1 MENVILSA
9 AFTEESVGKTE
20 HFHDCHQIIYLEEGE
35 AEIIIN
41 GRKYTASAGSAAI
54 ISRFEMHSVA
64 IKSAACPRYLLRIS
78 PTPVPGIDA
87 HLFSVLVN
95 RPVGFDHVF
104 PLQNDKDTVSGLLKR
119 IVSEAAGTKPDHTA
133 MENLLFSE
141 LLIYIFR
148 DNPRLFVSA
157 ASTNLSTVDQIKELF
172 ESADSAP
179 YTLESLADRFHLSP
193 FYLSHLFKN
202 VTGISVMNYLLSCR
216 MAHAK
221 RLLADSDCSVDKIVS
236 SCGFSDASNF
246 CRIFKKQTGMTPGM
260 FRKLNRH

>member
-1 MENVILSA
+1 MKSLRPKVKSGQTTLEYVIVFVVLLG
-9 AFTEESVGKTE
+9 VLG
-20 HFHDCHQIIYLEEGE
+20 
-35 AEIIIN
+35 
-41 GRKYTASAGSAAI
+41 AI
-54 ISRFEMHSVA
+54 
-64 IKSAACPRYLLRIS
+64 
-78 PTPVPGIDA
+78 
-87 HLFSVLVN
+87 
-95 RPVGFDHVF
+95 
-104 PLQNDKDTVSGLLKR
+104 
-119 IVSEAAGTKPDHTA
+119 
-133 MENLLFSE
+133 
-141 LLIYIFR
+141 
-148 DNPRLFVSA
+148 RLFVSA
-157 ASTNLSTVDQIKELF
+157 ASANLSTVDQIKELF